1 MRVSPEIRRPLMN
14 VVGNYLGAANA
25 YVIILMMIAFAIA
38 EAFVS
43 ILRWYL

>member
-1 MRVSPEIRRPLMN
+1 MRVNSAIRRPLVN
-14 VVGNYLGAANA
+14 VGNYLGAANA

-38 EAFVS
+38 EVFVS

>member
-1 MRVSPEIRRPLMN
+1 MRVSQEIRKPLVN
-14 VVGNYLGAANA
+14 VGNYLGAANA